1 MSSDIIETEVGRPTI
16 LKDENKLSVD
26 YLPDRLLFR
35 EEQMKALTNYF
46 KGLILHPAEFAQKV
60 VFRGGIGTGKTALA
74 KKFGKDFENI
84 AKKYG
89 VTLKYVHV
97 NCRKKQTNF
106 LVLLSIIHEFDPHF
120 PSRGYSSEELLEI
133 LLKIIEDQDI
143 SILLCLDEVD
153 FLISKSGSDMLY
165 SLTRISDDKIE
176 RKGHVS
182 LILIVRDVIFR
193 QFLEVSTISSL
204 QLNTISFE
212 KYSISQ
218 LRDILETRA
227 AEAFHRGTVSN
238 EALTFVAELA
248 SPWGDARY
256 AIELLWI
263 AGKKADMQNSKVVL
277 PEHVRYA
284 SASIHPGVQKDM
296 LKALSF
302 HHLLL
307 LLGVT
312 RALSKIDTSYSSFKE
327 VEEIYILSCE
337 EYNNIPRK
345 HTQVWQYMQDLCNLG
360 FLNLKV
366 TSQGIRGR
374 TTLVSLPDIP
384 AKILETEIE
393 QILRN
398 KPLEHGDDR

>member
-1 MSSDIIETEVGRPTI
+1 MSIDLIETEVGRPSI
-16 LKDENKLSVD
+16 FKDENKLTVD
-26 YLPDRLLFR
+26 YLPDHLLFR
-35 EEQMKALTNYF
+35 EEQMKALTNYL
-46 KGLILHPAEFAQKV
+46 KGLILHPAKFTQRV

-74 KKFGKDFENI
+74 KKFGINFENI

-89 VTLKYVHV
+89 VPLKYVHV
-97 NCRKKQTNF
+97 NCRRKQTNF
-106 LVLLSIIHEFDPHF
+106 LVLLNIIHEFDPHF

-133 LLKIIEDQDI
+133 LLKILERQNIT
-143 SILLCLDEVD
+143 ILLCLDEID
-153 FLISKSGSDMLY
+153 FLISKSGPNMLY
-165 SLTRISDDKIE
+165 SLTRISDDEIE
-176 RKGHVS
+176 KKGQIS
-182 LILIVRDVIFR
+182 LILIARDEKFR
-193 QFLEVSTISSL
+193 QFLDASTISSL

-212 KYSISQ
+212 KYSFSQ
-218 LRDILETRA
+218 LQDILKTRA
-227 AEAFHRGTVSN
+227 AEAFHQGTVSN
-238 EALTFVAELA
+238 ETLTFIAELA

-263 AGKKADMQNSKVVL
+263 AGKKADMQNSKMVL

-284 SASIHPGVQKDM
+284 SASIHPGVQRDV
-296 LKALSF
+296 LKTLSL

-312 RALSKIDTSYSSFKE
+312 RVLSKTDAPYSSIKE
-327 VEEIYILSCE
+327 IEETYVLSCE

-345 HTQVWQYMQDLCNLG
+345 YTQVWQYIQDLFNLG
-360 FLNLKV
+360 LLNLKV

-374 TTLVSLPDIP
+374 TTLVSLPNIP

-398 KPLEHGDDR
+398 KLLEHGDDH